1 MNIKINKAYIIMT
14 LLSWLVIVGF
24 SQDKSCYRDYIGEHD
39 IDFDCNIRLLNRET
53 NDNFV
58 QTSNLYFYYRYPNL
72 IKVKDLKECLSFS
85 NAEVFRLESD
95 SFLVVIPN
103 GAAPVTI
110 TDRKDSLVI
119 PVRSIPQVHVYLRY
133 KDRVL
138 SGNDSIPL
146 EYMRHAHFFSATL
159 DAETRSDSC
168 IREYIFDSYILSN
181 IEIAIIRNKKV
192 FHTYEGKSVSELITT
207 LGKKTKRED
216 WLSIR
221 LIVRIGD
228 KYSKNVLYSI
238 SII

>member
-1 MNIKINKAYIIMT
+1 MIV
-14 LLSWLVIVGF
+14 LSWLVMSGF
-24 SQDKSCYRDYIGEHD
+24 SQDKSCYQDYTGEYN
-39 IDFDCNIRLLNRET
+39 FDCDIRLLNKGV

-58 QTSNLYFYYRYPNL
+58 QASNLYFYNRYPNL
-72 IKVKDLKECLSFS
+72 IKVKDFKECLSFS
-85 NAEVFRLESD
+85 YAEVFRLESD

-103 GAAPVTI
+103 GIAPVTI
-110 TDRKDSLVI
+110 TDGKDSLVV
-119 PVRSIPQVHVYLRY
+119 PVRFVIPQVKVYLRY

-146 EYMRHAHFFSATL
+146 EYMRHAYFFSAML

-168 IREYIFDSYILSN
+168 IREYLFDSYILAN

-192 FHTYEGKSVSELITT
+192 FHIYEGKSLSELITT
-207 LGKKTKRED
+207 LGKKTKRKD

-221 LIVRIGD
+221 LVVEIGD

>member
-1 MNIKINKAYIIMT
+1 MT
-14 LLSWLVIVGF
+14 VLSWLVISGF
-24 SQDKSCYRDYIGEHD
+24 SQDKSCYQDYTGEHN
-39 IDFDCNIRLLNRET
+39 FDCDIRLLNKEK

-58 QTSNLYFYYRYPNL
+58 QTNNLYFYNRYPNL

-85 NAEVFRLESD
+85 NAEVFRLESG

-103 GAAPVTI
+103 GATPVTI
-110 TDRKDSLVI
+110 TAGKDSLVV
-119 PVRSIPQVHVYLRY
+119 PVRFVIPQVQVYLRY

-138 SGNDSIPL
+138 SRNDSIPL
-146 EYMRHAHFFSATL
+146 EYMQHAHLFSASL
-159 DAETRSDSC
+159 DAETGSDSC
-168 IREYIFDSYILSN
+168 IREYLFDSYILSN

-207 LGKKTKRED
+207 LGKKTKRKD